1 MPIRVRLAHPTMSS
15 VARLEILF
23 SIPPRDFR
31 AAVTLRGPFS
41 PLGPFGTPK
50 APFTNGSLPGTQHAL
65 GPFSCMGPKHQS
77 ERVRRKIVAKRLRA
91 FFAHLLTRFSGG
103 SGELLDRAE
112 KRSTPHDQPAQGSTD
127 QR

>member
-1 MPIRVRLAHPTMSS
+1 MRDSS
-15 VARLEILF
+15 RWLPAP
-23 SIPPRDFR
+23 SCSGHY
-31 AAVTLRGPFS
+31 RGWPSGCAFPGS
-41 PLGPFGTPK
+41 FLPLGPFGTPK
-50 APFTNGSLPGTQHAL
+50 RPPFTNGSLPGTQHAL

-127 QR
+127 KR